1 MEKNII
7 LGYEFLDTNHNGW
20 NCNGRYTIEDDLV
33 SLNTNFSNNFLDD
46 VYKTFIK
53 PEGQPKF
60 DDILPFEKFHL
71 AKKYIVKTPIKDI
84 NESYLY
90 CIQIKNAQFFTEQ
103 LRSISISPKVRQ
115 DVLEKKCKIVFIYDT
130 EGDLIRFIKPFVQII
145 LQLNLPKEQ
154 IYVIHGDFDIDKY
167 AEMPFQY
174 RVSNPFIW
182 WLPDVNS
189 LHYNTLNKK
198 IEKLFVCYNRTLRIH
213 KVLITAL
220 LLKNNLL
227 KNSIYSF
234 GKIDIN
240 TIIMWN
246 MRFYKNALLLN
257 DIENLKTIDNKSFD
271 VDDIHNTNMATHIN
285 IEHYKKVFV
294 ELVTETLH
302 DNNVIFLSEKSYK
315 PIISGTPFIIFGNPG
330 ILKELKKQGFKTF
343 DKYWDESYDNEQDLV
358 LRAEKIL
365 SILSDLAKLSNNDIE
380 NMYADMQDILLH
392 NFILLKNKRNESIF
406 NQHTDL
412 FHVLKKCY
420 NETT

>member
-1 MEKNII
+1 
-7 LGYEFLDTNHNGW
+7 
-20 NCNGRYTIEDDLV
+20 
-33 SLNTNFSNNFLDD
+33 
-46 VYKTFIK
+46 
-53 PEGQPKF
+53 
-60 DDILPFEKFHL
+60 
-71 AKKYIVKTPIKDI
+71 
-84 NESYLY
+84 
-90 CIQIKNAQFFTEQ
+90 
-103 LRSISISPKVRQ
+103 
-115 DVLEKKCKIVFIYDT
+115 
-130 EGDLIRFIKPFVQII
+130 
-145 LQLNLPKEQ
+145 
-154 IYVIHGDFDIDKY
+154 
-167 AEMPFQY
+167 
-174 RVSNPFIW
+174 
-182 WLPDVNS
+182 
-189 LHYNTLNKK
+189 
-198 IEKLFVCYNRTLRIH
+198 
-213 KVLITAL
+213 
-220 LLKNNLL
+220 
-227 KNSIYSF
+227 
-234 GKIDIN
+234 
-240 TIIMWN
+240 